1 MPTDLAPDSRYTVIS
16 ADAHAG
22 GDIADYRP
30 YLASRWHDE
39 FDAWAAEYVNPY
51 ADLQAPTAY
60 RSWDSDRRLAEN
72 DADGDRR
79 RGALPEHG
87 PAVLRGGQPAR
98 PAADAADYERR
109 WAGVQAHNRWLA
121 DFCARVPG
129 RRAGVAQ
136 IFANDIDDALA
147 EVRWAAA
154 TFDPFG
160 GILLPSLPPGADLP
174 GLWEPA
180 WEPLWEL
187 CEELGVPVNIH
198 GGGGLPD
205 YGDSE
210 VARAMMLVELPWF
223 SHRSMW
229 HLIFGGVLERHP
241 ALKVVLTEQGLAWL
255 PRGLETLDWF
265 YGRMTMGGAAEA
277 AYFGVAAQGMSMT
290 PSEYFARNV
299 WVGASFLRASESA
312 VRHEV
317 GSTGSCGARTTPT
330 PRGPSP
336 TACWRCGP
344 PSETSTRPRRGACSR
359 TTSPR
364 VYGFDLEALRPVG
377 DRIGPTVAEVATP
390 WPSTTTRPTRPATP
404 STATRSCAPGDRAAR
419 GPRPGAGHRTGR
431 PDGPAAQPGG
441 RTPYS
446 SFHQRASARAVGSE
460 RRVGSWP
467 SDAGLGPMRRAMGR
481 SSSRSNPYTRA
492 AVRPSSSAVSSTGTS
507 AKSARSL
514 AAVFAHREV
523 RQRLLRSPG
532 PRRIIAG
539 AERPQRSNNPE
550 LGKPG
555 RARYFL
561 REALAMLERLAFARL
576 VPYLPIRA
584 AIP

>member
-1 MPTDLAPDSRYTVIS
+1 MPTDLTPDSRYTVIS

-30 YLASRWHDE
+30 YLAARWHEE

-72 DADGDRR
+72 DADGIAAEVLFPNTVPPFFEE
-79 RGALPEHG
+79 GSLLALPPTE
-87 PAVLRGGQPAR
+87 
-98 PAADAADYERR
+98 ADYERR

-174 GLWEPA
+174 GLWEPV

-187 CEELGVPVNIH
+187 CEELEVPVNIH

-299 WVGASFLRASESA
+299 WVGASFLRATESA

-317 GSTGSCGARTTPT
+317 GVERIMWGSDYPHTEGSYPYSREALRAAFGQCDPA
-330 PRGPSP
+330 
-336 TACWRCGP
+336 
-344 PSETSTRPRRGACSR
+344 ETKVMLEDNVA
-359 TTSPR
+359 R

-390 WPSTTTRPTRPATP
+390 LAVDDYPTDSTCNAF
-404 STATRSCAPGDRAAR
+404 DR
-419 GPRPGAGHRTGR
+419 
-431 PDGPAAQPGG
+431 
-441 RTPYS
+441 
-446 SFHQRASARAVGSE
+446 HQV
-460 RRVGSWP
+460 
-467 SDAGLGPMRRAMGR
+467 
-481 SSSRSNPYTRA
+481 
-492 AVRPSSSAVSSTGTS
+492 
-507 AKSARSL
+507 
-514 AAVFAHREV
+514 
-523 RQRLLRSPG
+523 LRSW
-532 PRRIIAG
+532 
-539 AERPQRSNNPE
+539 
-550 LGKPG
+550 
-555 RARYFL
+555 
-561 REALAMLERLAFARL
+561 
-576 VPYLPIRA
+576 
-584 AIP
+584 